1 MTNESWAQSSVVA
14 PPTPSA
20 SVCIRFKVFFFRPLT
35 HVFSLTSREETREIN
50 GEVFV
55 DYVRPIVS
63 SAFYFLGISE
73 PLQVLTWYHYCLT
86 YDHTNATI
94 AAYLDGNLQGT
105 ISRNTTRRFAE
116 ATLVLGQYSIEY
128 LKGYTQAR
136 SFSGHLTHAGVW
148 NRPLSPQEVAELA
161 ACGSVRRGLVIPWD
175 QEWVLSNASFIE
187 VATEDICEKKT
198 KASYLKLSAMPYAA
212 ALHACSGL
220 GGRLPV
226 PRDLAH
232 ALELIQ
238 QLREPEAIAQTW
250 VGATDEG
257 VEGTYVDFYSGKPM
271 TWFRWGS
278 NDPNGLQWQNCLI
291 LDEDFL
297 HDYPCHVSRET
308 LCFLPTQLEWTLR
321 GPCEEDTANYKF
333 SLLHPAKGQVVF
345 RGYYQYEIAEE
356 GDAWVWRNALTDEV
370 LGRLP
375 HEAERWPMGRKNW
388 TIEGEVCERS
398 GVQQVLQLSSCTPGQ
413 FTCRDG
419 SCIPR
424 PLRCDRRPDCHDE
437 SDERECRLVQPPLG
451 YHHSL
456 PPPGSAPGVPLPVGL
471 SMKIVSLSLSD
482 KDSYLETTYHLNM
495 TWSDL
500 RLRFHNL
507 KGASRLNQVPTT
519 EHDTLWSPTLTMV
532 NVRGTERTMVDS
544 EAVLTIHREGEPLED
559 DFTVPEDINVYLG
572 SENHLSVERKYTSQ
586 FLCDLDLALYPFD
599 VQRCFMALEV
609 LSAATDFVV
618 LEEAISTVSY
628 VGAKLLIEYEVV
640 DVRLAVSNNQTMAE
654 AEVEVELQRRVGY
667 PIISIYVPTVILLIL
682 AYLSLVFRRDNFET
696 RVMSALTVL
705 LVLAS
710 LFTQTSTSL
719 PKTSYFKMVDV
730 WLLFSISLIFFVIV
744 FHVLIDMAAD
754 GKLLSAASGIGSSIR
769 VAPAEGKE
777 ARDVPLKALP
787 KPTRGLSRW
796 VLGGDI
802 ESHLE
807 RNRKLCDKLY
817 KYAMIFIPCY
827 FLFFNVVYWLYIF
840 A

>member
-1 MTNESWAQSSVVA
+1 M
-14 PPTPSA
+14 PP
-20 SVCIRFKVFFFRPLT
+20 
-35 HVFSLTSREETREIN
+35 SRITR
-50 GEVFV
+50 
-55 DYVRPIVS
+55 
-63 SAFYFLGISE
+63 
-73 PLQVLTWYHYCLT
+73 
-86 YDHTNATI
+86 
-94 AAYLDGNLQGT
+94 
-105 ISRNTTRRFAE
+105 RRFAE
-116 ATLVLGQYSIEY
+116 ATLVLGQYSIEF

-175 QEWVLSNASFIE
+175 QEWILSNASFIE

-456 PPPGSAPGVPLPVGL
+456 PPPTETPG
-471 SMKIVSLSLSD
+471 
-482 KDSYLETTYHLNM
+482 E
-495 TWSDL
+495 
-500 RLRFHNL
+500 
-507 KGASRLNQVPTT
+507 
-519 EHDTLWSPTLTMV
+519 
-532 NVRGTERTMVDS
+532 
-544 EAVLTIHREGEPLED
+544 
-559 DFTVPEDINVYLG
+559 
-572 SENHLSVERKYTSQ
+572 
-586 FLCDLDLALYPFD
+586 
-599 VQRCFMALEV
+599 
-609 LSAATDFVV
+609 LSAA
-618 LEEAISTVSY
+618 
-628 VGAKLLIEYEVV
+628 G
-640 DVRLAVSNNQTMAE
+640 R
-654 AEVEVELQRRVGY
+654 
-667 PIISIYVPTVILLIL
+667 
-682 AYLSLVFRRDNFET
+682 
-696 RVMSALTVL
+696 
-705 LVLAS
+705 
-710 LFTQTSTSL
+710 
-719 PKTSYFKMVDV
+719 
-730 WLLFSISLIFFVIV
+730 
-744 FHVLIDMAAD
+744 
-754 GKLLSAASGIGSSIR
+754 
-769 VAPAEGKE
+769 
-777 ARDVPLKALP
+777 
-787 KPTRGLSRW
+787 SR
-796 VLGGDI
+796 
-802 ESHLE
+802 
-807 RNRKLCDKLY
+807 
-817 KYAMIFIPCY
+817 P
-827 FLFFNVVYWLYIF
+827 
-840 A
+840 